1 MLTQL
6 PPSQPP
12 SGSMTGGVKGKGA
25 TTSTSSSAVCA
36 GLPTAAF
43 TTWHMARGAPCPDVN
58 PRFRHAFGNYD
69 GPFVVKPVSGR
80 ASLHVQLVE
89 HRADLPEAIARIYE
103 ITSDAVLIEKYLPG
117 REFCIAAAGPV
128 TARDGTLVRGDGP
141 FTFAALERVLSPD
154 EKIFTSMDVRPITG
168 ARCRAIDPVKQAD
181 LLASLHKL
189 ARDVFLEFNLGSVIR
204 LDVRADIAGNL
215 YILEAN
221 PKPDLKRSGH
231 GATSLICEGLSDYGM
246 SYDDLILSLL
256 ADRIDFLFT
265 HRSGT
270 VSHLFDLV
278 QGRSPRAV
286 ASRNPP
292 CGASQ
297 LRDRLTQANV
307 WPLRHTLVAAA
318 RAEAGGRFLA
328 AAATVRSLQ
337 VRAGE

>member
-154 EKIFTSMDVRPITG
+154 EKIFTSIGCPADHW
-168 ARCRAIDPVKQAD
+168 RALP
-181 LLASLHKL
+181 
-189 ARDVFLEFNLGSVIR
+189 R
-204 LDVRADIAGNL
+204 
-215 YILEAN
+215 
-221 PKPDLKRSGH
+221 
-231 GATSLICEGLSDYGM
+231 
-246 SYDDLILSLL
+246 
-256 ADRIDFLFT
+256 
-265 HRSGT
+265 HRSREGSRST
-270 VSHLFDLV
+270 RQPAQACSRRLSRV
-278 QGRSPRAV
+278 QPRFGDPA
-286 ASRNPP
+286 
-292 CGASQ
+292 
-297 LRDRLTQANV
+297 
-307 WPLRHTLVAAA
+307 
-318 RAEAGGRFLA
+318 
-328 AAATVRSLQ
+328 
-337 VRAGE
+337 